1 MAACATALDNA
12 VGGPSEGVSGH
23 STAGTSGSGASEGGT
38 AGAGVAGA
46 TGGAN
51 AGGATGTG
59 GAASGGKGGG
69 GAGGTA
75 SGGKGG
81 GGAGGTASGGKGG
94 GGAGGTASGGKGGG
108 GAGGGGKGGG
118 GAGGTASGGKGGSG
132 AGGSASGAGGVP
144 SGGKGGTAGSGG
156 AGTGTVA
163 ELDLSTFQPVGVG
176 TYNGTNHTLTVVAQ
190 PFFQFPLPKT
200 FTTGQSVAVHVTG
213 TNNGSAGIRSWLVN
227 ASQTTLSNVVTT
239 YVAAGLPSGSFTLD
253 YTLTA
258 TDTAGLLFYKGPSVG
273 TNIDNVSISSIT
285 VTY

>member
-1 MAACATALDNA
+1 MPMKCNRIRGLVFGTLVLSSCSMAACATALDNA

-59 GAASGGKGGG
+59 GA
-69 GAGGTA
+69 
-75 SGGKGG
+75 
-81 GGAGGTASGGKGG
+81 
-94 GGAGGTASGGKGGG
+94 ASGGKGGG